1 MENAFQSG
9 RAPSSLGEPLLGG
22 ISFLCWPMGDP
33 PLSLSL
39 WTPKASPAPGLLP
52 GTLWGAS
59 KASAMLTLG
68 AWMGQCQGQVTQER
82 VSEQERV
89 SHCHSEQQE
98 SWGLASLAWRSEA
111 LLTRPPAPR
120 SLAGVPPD
128 FCLDTRWC
136 PSPRPGQLL
145 APCWARRLEPGFAH
159 PRRAGGALEASH
171 LTLCTPR
178 ASLPD
183 SVTAV

>member
-22 ISFLCWPMGDP
+22 IFLCWPMGDS

-59 KASAMLTLG
+59 KASAMLRLG

-82 VSEQERV
+82 ISEQEGV

-111 LLTRPPAPR
+111 PLTRPPAPR

-128 FCLDTRWC
+128 FSCLDTRWC
-136 PSPRPGQLL
+136 PPPHPGQLL
-145 APCWARRLEPGFAH
+145 APCWARGWSRAPRSLRGSQPCWHLGLGCPASRL
-159 PRRAGGALEASH
+159 
-171 LTLCTPR
+171 
-178 ASLPD
+178 
-183 SVTAV
+183 